1 MNDVPNWFLNFP
13 KLNEKTTNLIHCECI
28 EEQDF
33 AKEDA
38 CKGLS
43 I

>member
-1 MNDVPNWFLNFP
+1 MNFQ
-13 KLNEKTTNLIHCECI
+13 KLNEKIANLIHCEYV
-28 EEQDF
+28 EEIFF

-43 I
+43 IYL

>member
-1 MNDVPNWFLNFP
+1 MNLQ
-13 KLNEKTTNLIHCECI
+13 KLNEKTTNLIHCEYV
-28 EEQDF
+28 EKQDF

>member
-1 MNDVPNWFLNFP
+1 MNLQ
-13 KLNEKTTNLIHCECI
+13 KLNEKTTNLICCEYI

-38 CKGLS
+38 CKGLL
-43 I
+43 IYL